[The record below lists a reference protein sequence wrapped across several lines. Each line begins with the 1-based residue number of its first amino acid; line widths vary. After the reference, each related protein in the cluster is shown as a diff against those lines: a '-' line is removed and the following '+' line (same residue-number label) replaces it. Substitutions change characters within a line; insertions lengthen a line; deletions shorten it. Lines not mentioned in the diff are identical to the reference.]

1 MRNRRLVNVV
11 VTATTL
17 LISLIVPASAPAL
30 SFNSA
35 PARFWGYTFASPST
49 GSNSPQAKNAI
60 VGTPKSEWR
69 VNFTN
74 FPDDAKA
81 AVKLAIDIWAA
92 NFTSRIPIN
101 VEAMWQSDLDST
113 VLGSAR
119 PGFYF
124 NAFPGAPDDDLW
136 YPSALANALANKDLD
151 AAQPEI
157 YLRLNSKIL
166 WYTGVD
172 GNPDQRSYDLK
183 SVVLHEIGHGL
194 GFLSNAEY
202 DRFFGTGYMFQ
213 PTPFDAYVQLPDG
226 RNFVDFCSRSADLG
240 KAMISPLVWSGP
252 SGISAHGNNKP
263 KLFSPSIYIE
273 GSSITHLDEATFSK
287 SATDALMTPNL
298 EPGETFSTP
307 GPIALA
313 MIDDMMKK
321 PPTGVATS
329 VPAKPVN
336 AKALVGDKYALVT
349 FDSPN
354 CRRIDRISGF
364 TITVSP
370 GGFSKKFTSSPARIS
385 GLKNGST
392 YTFTVTAQNSQGSS
406 EPVTTNSV
414 KPESGG
420 STSTIDPRAKVS
432 NLAAIT
438 WRNQPTVVYGDY
450 QGGQL
455 KLATYRSK
463 KWSIQTLKQGV
474 KVGPISLCK
483 SGSGT
488 KESLHIV
495 YANLETKDV
504 IHGYQS
510 ANKWKFET
518 VDGNGESVQDYRE
531 PIRTRTASDVSV
543 SNACAITSNGLQIF
557 YRDETQGILLAA
569 IDTKNGWV
577 YEIVDGDRKTDGRT
591 TGDVAFHLSA
601 VALGKTVYLLYD
613 SVITVSANQTPTE
626 GEVRLA
632 SRNSIYPEDWKFI
645 TVDGPDAG
653 VAVAGY
659 GTALSVVNKTLALS
673 WLSAN
678 GDSLPYPDR
687 LKFTTLDDIDFPA
700 VISSSNYGRPQLPV
714 AIDAKGLAY
723 GCQDRICKSTN
734 DSLVRIANGATAIAS
749 SGAITAIDKSRYFI
763 TSIKSVLTAIK
774 L

>member
-1 MRNRRLVNVV
+1 M
-11 VTATTL
+11 
-17 LISLIVPASAPAL
+17 
-30 SFNSA
+30 
-35 PARFWGYTFASPST
+35 
-49 GSNSPQAKNAI
+49 
-60 VGTPKSEWR
+60 
-69 VNFTN
+69 
-74 FPDDAKA
+74 
-81 AVKLAIDIWAA
+81 
-92 NFTSRIPIN
+92 
-101 VEAMWQSDLDST
+101 
-113 VLGSAR
+113 
-119 PGFYF
+119 
-124 NAFPGAPDDDLW
+124 
-136 YPSALANALANKDLD
+136 
-151 AAQPEI
+151 
-157 YLRLNSKIL
+157 
-166 WYTGVD
+166 
-172 GNPDQRSYDLK
+172 
-183 SVVLHEIGHGL
+183 
-194 GFLSNAEY
+194 
-202 DRFFGTGYMFQ
+202 
-213 PTPFDAYVQLPDG
+213 
-226 RNFVDFCSRSADLG
+226 
-240 KAMISPLVWSGP
+240 
-252 SGISAHGNNKP
+252 
-263 KLFSPSIYIE
+263 
-273 GSSITHLDEATFSK
+273 
-287 SATDALMTPNL
+287 
-298 EPGETFSTP
+298 
-307 GPIALA
+307 
-313 MIDDMMKK
+313 
-321 PPTGVATS
+321 
-329 VPAKPVN
+329 
-336 AKALVGDKYALVT
+336 
-349 FDSPN
+349 
-354 CRRIDRISGF
+354 
-364 TITVSP
+364 
-370 GGFSKKFTSSPARIS
+370 
-385 GLKNGST
+385 
-392 YTFTVTAQNSQGSS
+392 
-406 EPVTTNSV
+406 

-488 KESLHIV
+488 KERLHIV

-613 SVITVSANQTPTE
+613 AVITVSANQTPTE

-673 WLSAN
+673 WLSA
-678 GDSLPYPDR
+678 
-687 LKFTTLDDIDFPA
+687 
-700 VISSSNYGRPQLPV
+700 
-714 AIDAKGLAY
+714 
-723 GCQDRICKSTN
+723 
-734 DSLVRIANGATAIAS
+734 
-749 SGAITAIDKSRYFI
+749 
-763 TSIKSVLTAIK
+763 
-774 L
+774 